1 MALWWRMRQ
10 VTDASIIEA
19 LGITHLSVIVGQTP
33 SSIRN
38 WKARGIP
45 WRWRVKVAEMAKR
58 RKIALPGDFLT
69 REKRCG

>member
-1 MALWWRMRQ
+1 M
-10 VTDASIIEA
+10 TDAAIIEA

-45 WRWRVKVAEMAKR
+45 WKHRIKVHAMAKR
-58 RKIALPGDFLT
+58 RGITLPGDWLT
-69 REKRCG
+69 RENRCGT